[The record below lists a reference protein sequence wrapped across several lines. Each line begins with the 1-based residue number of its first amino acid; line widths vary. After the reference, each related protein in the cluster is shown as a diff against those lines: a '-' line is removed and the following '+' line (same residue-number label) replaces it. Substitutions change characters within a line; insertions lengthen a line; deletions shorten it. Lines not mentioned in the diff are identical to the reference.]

1 MKPIPEIV
9 TEFRVK
15 ISSSPCPMD
24 VLSSFIIQ
32 HGDYI
37 AKQILLSN
45 MNVGVFK
52 LQIDRY
58 LNFHK

>member
-1 MKPIPEIV
+1 
-9 TEFRVK
+9 
-15 ISSSPCPMD
+15 MD